1 MGACDRHE
9 RQLVA
14 SAQYDGGLGFI
25 GGSPY
30 PGDLTATG
38 VLIPADFTRDQKT
51 RYLVRCC
58 GVAVGIHQRAIVRSI
73 RQLLTIGVDTT
84 TDENESRYH
93 FELPVKTP
101 TWRFQDGNVS
111 WHLRKVT
118 EDAAF
123 RFMNYTNDIGVSPN
137 RDGLSATLLGFLNT
151 SIEAYTPLNAGQP
164 FGSPVKDLGTFRDIR
179 FPFTSESN
187 RDLNLEVVG
196 PCNLVLY
203 ASVFQ
208 TNPRSRL
215 TYQGDA
221 DAIADAVCPEDRFV
235 LRFPNARYWRVG
247 AEMIVDVCTYDPE
260 GSCDG

>member
-1 MGACDRHE
+1 MGSCDRYE

-14 SAQYDGGLGFI
+14 SAQYDGAVGFI
-25 GGSPY
+25 GGSPSL
-30 PGDLTATG
+30 GDLTATG
-38 VLIPADFTRDQKT
+38 VLVPHEPTVDQAH

-73 RQLLTIGVDTT
+73 RQLLTIGVNTT
-84 TDENESRYH
+84 NDQDESVYH
-93 FELPVKTP
+93 FELPVVTP

-118 EDAAF
+118 EDTAF
-123 RFMNYTNDIGVSPN
+123 RFMTDNNDIGISSN
-137 RDGLSATLLGFLNT
+137 RDGLSATILGFMQAGIAT
-151 SIEAYTPLNAGQP
+151 YTPLNRGQP
-164 FGSPVKDLGTFRDIR
+164 FGSPVKDLGTFRDVR

-208 TNPRSRL
+208 TNARTRL
-215 TYQGDA
+215 TYAGDA
-221 DAIADAVCPEDRFV
+221 DVIADAVCPEDRFV
-235 LRFPNARYWRVG
+235 LRFPTARYWRVG